1 MKKIKKK
8 QKKAKKRQKI
18 GVLLLNNRVRGGVK
32 KRDEKSFKIANGA
45 KKSVEIDIMS

>member
-8 QKKAKKRQKI
+8 QKKGKNRAFYYLTI
-18 GVLLLNNRVRGGVK
+18 GYGGGVK
-32 KRDEKSFKIANGA
+32 KRDEKSFKIAKGA